1 MNLKDLE
8 YFQRLVHD
16 KSFTKVAKAFHV
28 SQPTV
33 TYAVKRLE
41 KELGTELILRDQS
54 HRSIIITKAG
64 MVLSKH
70 VSNMLK
76 ELSVAIREIDRLK
89 EETVAFGLPPIIGN
103 YYFPKLSSFLFKN
116 DLMEHVNLIDG
127 GSKDLYM
134 LLERGKI
141 DMALLGSTEPIRDPE
156 LYSELLIKKNFTI
169 IVSPEHPLAQRKS
182 VAFSELEHES
192 FVLLNEHYVHPVA
205 FEKFSQQAHFEPKII
220 YQSSNLNILKG
231 MIREQVGIGFLVELA
246 INTDD
251 HLISIPIED
260 QPQPDFLISLVQRD
274 NLLQSNY
281 RNQISR
287 IIREFSNIEKASQI
301 LE

>member
-41 KELGTELILRDQS
+41 QELGTELILRDQS
-54 HRSIIITKAG
+54 HRSVIITKAG
-64 MVLSKH
+64 MILSKH
-70 VSNMLK
+70 ISTMLK

-89 EETVAFGLPPIIGN
+89 EETLEFGLPPIIGN
-103 YYFPKLSSFLFKN
+103 HYFPKLSSFLFKN
-116 DLMEHVNLIDG
+116 NLMEHVNLIDG
-127 GSKDLYM
+127 GSKDLYV
-134 LLERGKI
+134 LLKRGKI

-156 LYSELLIKKNFTI
+156 LYSELLVKKNFTI
-169 IVSPEHPLAQRKS
+169 VVSPEHPLAQRKS
-182 VAFSELEHES
+182 ISFSELEHES
-192 FVLLNEHYVHPVA
+192 FVLLNEHYVHPIA

-246 INTDD
+246 INAED
-251 HLISIPIED
+251 HLVSIPIED
-260 QPQPDFLISLVQRD
+260 QPQPDFFISLVQRD
-274 NLLQSNY
+274 NVLQTAY
-281 RNQISR
+281 RNQLSQ
-287 IIREFSNIEKASQI
+287 IIREFSDTEKASQTPD
-301 LE
+301 